1 MLFLY
6 LSIKMFFKEDCDKEQ
21 LNLKVIPLFC
31 TVRHPLRIK
40 IATSKIVVIFY
51 QSPKKRYQRPLL

>member
-6 LSIKMFFKEDCDKEQ
+6 VSIKMFLKEDCDKEQ

-31 TVRHPLRIK
+31 TVHHLLRIHK
-40 IATSKIVVIFY
+40 IATY
-51 QSPKKRYQRPLL
+51 QSPKKS

>member
-1 MLFLY
+1 MLF
-6 LSIKMFFKEDCDKEQ
+6 KEECDKEQ

-31 TVRHPLRIK
+31 TVCYPLHIK
-40 IATSKIVVIFY
+40 IETSKIVVIFY